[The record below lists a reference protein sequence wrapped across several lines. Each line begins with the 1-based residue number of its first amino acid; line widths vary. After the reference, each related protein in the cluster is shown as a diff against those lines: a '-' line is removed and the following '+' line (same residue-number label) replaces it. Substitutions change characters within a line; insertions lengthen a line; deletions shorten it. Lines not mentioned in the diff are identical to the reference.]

1 MRRSRGDG
9 ETLTEPPRAFF
20 QKQRLCFCRAVAS
33 PGSFPG
39 RLALTATADPLAQDA
54 LAHIW
59 RVSTENSQ
67 TRPCAPDRPR
77 RAARAPRRRL
87 RLRLRLRAHRRRG
100 AAHLPPSATVDN
112 VHLRAP
118 KSLWVI
124 RSEHCRIGTIGAT
137 CRRFASRL
145 AYYLPVARWS
155 PSPSAAFLHSNLPCF
170 VCPNSLSP
178 STG

>member
-1 MRRSRGDG
+1 MRARVFAVHIHSVNHITARSG
-9 ETLTEPPRAFF
+9 TPT
-20 QKQRLCFCRAVAS
+20 S
-33 PGSFPG
+33 
-39 RLALTATADPLAQDA
+39 
-54 LAHIW
+54 
-59 RVSTENSQ
+59 RVSKQS
-67 TRPCAPDRPR
+67 
-77 RAARAPRRRL
+77 
-87 RLRLRLRAHRRRG
+87 
-100 AAHLPPSATVDN
+100 
-112 VHLRAP
+112 LRAP